1 MMKNKITYFLLPLL
15 VVFTIN
21 VSAQSSQLKNWAIP
35 IDILTTGVGYPV
47 SINFVPSTPV
57 VNPLP
62 IGSSVPDYL
71 GAMGSYI
78 NVAHN
83 SMHDS
88 FGNLLFYIAENSV
101 YDKAGDLI
109 GDLKLDPSLPY
120 SYLSSEIA
128 IIPDIANCNK
138 FYIVSGFKS
147 DANFTVDY
155 IPHYAILDMS
165 LQNPNFPSNPS
176 KTGKLQANSL
186 SGTLFP
192 FLGAPTGAFDLH
204 SANLHIA
211 VSKLRTVGGTPHR
224 YIFVANAL
232 YLYRFIINASGITY
246 DGSFAPVYINSN
258 GSTYLRGEME
268 LIENISTNEYK
279 LALTAHTSGVT
290 GYKIFT
296 AKFDYTT
303 GALISTYDIVLPSPT
318 PSTNPNPIPHGI
330 EFSPNG
336 NYLYITH
343 ETSTSLVGN
352 IKYFNFTTSTLTNLA
367 IPSPANYKYSQ
378 IELGFG
384 HMSGSVMKNPM
395 CFISNNGLAYI
406 ADANVPTSAITYSN
420 FTNNSTFLPDQI
432 DGEIYFPTCAPIT
445 ITGDN
450 TICAGSSTT
459 LTASGAPGA
468 IYTWSPGGFVGT
480 TITVAPGVTT
490 TYTVVAVLGCCTS
503 TASIKVFVDPTTLSA
518 NFSVATAE
526 VGTSHVSY
534 NISATP
540 DVLTTWP
547 ATSFWWEI
555 CEVDVA
561 TGLTVLTPPMTNAQ
575 TWWYAPFIANNN
587 FPGYNYTVPPS
598 SWPVASPMAPG
609 PSLYTTTGTLW
620 GTNPAPGL
628 FQVGHA
634 YRITRATWGECVP
647 WTTVSKYVY
656 VSAPVIPP
664 AGGKTPINSAEV
676 IIMDLAYSPQMPEEL
691 SAPSSTL
698 SINSLDENEII
709 ISPNPSNGIFN
720 ISTNSELKKDIYI
733 YDVTG
738 KIVYQNISVVEK
750 NITLNLS
757 EQQKGIYI
765 VRITDANSSTTHK
778 IIIE

>member
-1 MMKNKITYFLLPLL
+1 M
-15 VVFTIN
+15 VFTIN
-21 VSAQSSQLKNWAIP
+21 IFAQSSQLKNWAIP
-35 IDILTTGVGYPV
+35 IDPWTTGGGYPV
-47 SINFVPSTPV
+47 SINFVPTTPV
-57 VNPLP
+57 VSPLP
-62 IGSSVPDYL
+62 IGSTAPDYA
-71 GAMGSYI
+71 GVMGVYV

-83 SMHDS
+83 AMHDS
-88 FGNLLFYIAENSV
+88 YGNLLFYIAENSV

-109 GDLKLDPSLPY
+109 GDLKLDPTVAD
-120 SYLSSEIA
+120 SYFSSEIS

-147 DANFTVDY
+147 NSSNTVDY
-155 IPHYAILDMS
+155 VPHYAVLDMS
-165 LQNPNFPSNPS
+165 LQNPNFPLNPL
-176 KTGKLQANSL
+176 KTGKLQLNSL

-192 FLGAPTGAFDLH
+192 FLGAPAGAFDLH
-204 SANLHIA
+204 STNFHLA

-224 YIFVANAL
+224 YIFIANAL
-232 YLYRFIINASGITY
+232 YIYRYVINSSGITY
-246 DGSFAPVYINSN
+246 DASFAPVTINGFGSSN
-258 GSTYLRGEME
+258 LRGEME

-279 LALTAHTSGVT
+279 LALTTHKAGGG

-296 AKFDYTT
+296 AKFNYTT
-303 GALISTYDIVLPSPT
+303 GALISTYDIVLPNPT
-318 PSTNPNPIPHGI
+318 PSTNPAPIPHGI

-378 IELGFG
+378 IELGYG
-384 HMSGSVMKNPM
+384 HSSLGVMKYPM

-406 ADANVPTSAITYSN
+406 ANANSPTSAITYSS
-420 FTNNSTFLPDQI
+420 FTNNSTHLPDQI
-432 DGEIYFPTCAPIT
+432 DGEIYFPTCAAIT

-459 LTASGAPGA
+459 LTASGTPGA
-468 IYTWSPGGFVGT
+468 TYTWSPGGFVGPS
-480 TITVAPGVTT
+480 ITVAPGTST
-490 TYTVVAVLGCCTS
+490 TYTVQSVLGCCVA
-503 TASIKVFVDPTTLSA
+503 TASIKVFVEPTTLSA

-526 VGTSHVSY
+526 VGTSHVAY

-540 DVLTTWP
+540 DAITTYP

-561 TGLTVLTPPMTNAQ
+561 TGLTVIGTPMTNAQ

-587 FPGYNYTVPPS
+587 FPGYNYTLPPS
-598 SWPVASPMAPG
+598 SWPVASPMPPAT
-609 PSLYTTTGTLW
+609 SSYSTDGTLW

-656 VSAPVIPP
+656 ISAPVAPP
-664 AGGKTPINSAEV
+664 AGGKTQINSSE
-676 IIMDLAYSPQMPEEL
+676 IIIKDLAYSPPMPEEL
-691 SAPSSTL
+691 NAQSSALTV
-698 SINSLDENEII
+698 NSFDENEISI
-709 ISPNPSNGIFN
+709 YPNPGTGNFTLSFN
-720 ISTNSELKKDIYI
+720 DEAEKDILI
-733 YDVTG
+733 YDMLGNVIINVQRSTSQ
-738 KIVYQNISVVEK
+738 IVMID
-750 NITLNLS
+750 IS
-757 EQQKGIYI
+757 EQPAGIYLVQVI
-765 VRITDANSSTTHK
+765 NGENTITKK
-778 IIIE
+778 IIKE